1 MRRQYINPPPDFP
14 MFMYKNRPE
23 YVLPALIEWANKEY
37 NDGLKFA
44 AERGYWKELAYVS
57 SEYSPLRVLAE
68 MSGFRKICAYVQQG
82 SVEGWKRVPKEHR
95 EFIMRSYELRD
106 LLYRLRGR

>member
-1 MRRQYINPPPDFP
+1 MRRQYINKPPDFP

-37 NDGLKFA
+37 SDGLDFCAK
-44 AERGYWKELAYVS
+44 RGYYREYKYINE
-57 SEYSPLRVLAE
+57 EYSPLRILAE
-68 MSGFRKICAYVQQG
+68 MSGFRKICAYAEQG
-82 SVEGWKRVPKEHR
+82 SMEGWNRMPREHR

-106 LLYRLRGR
+106 LLLRG